1 MEIARANEQAILE
14 VLEEKKVHFSKSEQN
29 KIMLRA
35 LEREAKAS
43 RDILE
48 SYLSRFN
55 EARTRERDE
64 IIPATVQIIEKARVL
79 TTPTFPK
86 KGWISALA
94 AGLTLFVFGGLV
106 LISELLKFSAPQ
118 ALVSGQNHRI
128 APEKFRTNSGLS
140 STDEPK
146 AERSIRKEEPV
157 PQQMRGSR
165 MKTPGPSESNIE
177 NHDARVHSVEAIVAH
192 LRRHETSEAATRIL
206 FVIGETSPQHAKFVN
221 LARQIN
227 LHNGRT
233 LFIDGTGCIG
243 GFSRHLGLKAEPG
256 LAELIEEEVAF
267 EDVVQAETMTELHF
281 ISSGDVET
289 SGDVENKE
297 FDSRCQDNLRQALD
311 AVSEVYDF
319 VVMAVDGDGLD
330 HVVTLTEG
338 AFDGIVVLGAE
349 TTESIRQNV
358 SGLRGKKIEILQME
372 NKKNPIDRLNL
383 GKSRPKN
390 SS

>member
-1 MEIARANEQAILE
+1 M
-14 VLEEKKVHFSKSEQN
+14 H
-29 KIMLRA
+29 
-35 LEREAKAS
+35 
-43 RDILE
+43 
-48 SYLSRFN
+48 
-55 EARTRERDE
+55 T
-64 IIPATVQIIEKARVL
+64 
-79 TTPTFPK
+79 
-86 KGWISALA
+86 
-94 AGLTLFVFGGLV
+94 
-106 LISELLKFSAPQ
+106 
-118 ALVSGQNHRI
+118 
-128 APEKFRTNSGLS
+128 
-140 STDEPK
+140 
-146 AERSIRKEEPV
+146 
-157 PQQMRGSR
+157 
-165 MKTPGPSESNIE
+165 
-177 NHDARVHSVEAIVAH
+177 VEAIVAH

-233 LFIDGTGCIG
+233 LFIDGTGWIG

-281 ISSGDVET
+281 ISSGNVES

-338 AFDGIVVLGAE
+338 AFDGIVVLGTE
-349 TTESIRQNV
+349 TTESIMQDV

-372 NKKNPIDRLNL
+372 YKQNPIDRLNL
-383 GKSRPKN
+383 GKSRSAKFK
-390 SS
+390 